1 MLSEKVKERLKGYIL
16 KHDGRI
22 NRALGGSPFKPADP
36 SSKTYQQALP
46 RLQQYIDLSADEKAA
61 LGMYGENVH
70 QYYKQLNDKLR
81 SSNQSELD
89 PESAEVL
96 EFMESNLRTALE
108 KIQSQSPQGHTR
120 VTNGQETQVPG
131 RFTRA
136 VTGDFVD
143 QLSRLKLGDEINDL
157 GFASYTDQGG
167 PTLDMFLSNKKDAQ
181 NAVIQL
187 AEGSSLKNISPITEY
202 HEGEHLA
209 MPGTRYRLQSQNPTG
224 HYSRKAGDLPL
235 YILEV
240 ID

>member
-1 MLSEKVKERLKGYIL
+1 MLSKKVQERLKEYDL
-16 KHDGRI
+16 AHDGRI
-22 NRALGGSPFKPADP
+22 NRALGGSPFETADP
-36 SSKTYQQALP
+36 SSNTYQQALP
-46 RLQQYIDLSADEKAA
+46 RLQQYIDLTADEKAA
-61 LGMYGENVH
+61 LGMYGENVN
-70 QYYKQLNDKLR
+70 QYYKQLNNKLR
-81 SSNQSELD
+81 NSNQPKLD

-96 EFMESNLRTALE
+96 DFMESNLKTALE
-108 KIQSQSPQGHTR
+108 KLQSQGPKGYTR
-120 VTNGQETQVPG
+120 VINGKEEQVPG

-136 VTGDFVD
+136 VTGDFVK
-143 QLSRLKLGDEINDL
+143 QLSQLKPGDEITDL

-167 PTLDMFLSNKKDAQ
+167 PTLDMFLSNKEDAQ

-209 MPGTRYRLQSQNPTG
+209 MPGTKYRLQSQKPAS

-235 YILEV
+235 YILEI